1 MTLFIRAAARGTLEI
16 YELLFEFTGR
26 IYKVTVDVSGKMI
39 QDTKG
44 SAKKII
50 LKTRRMHE

>member
-1 MTLFIRAAARGTLEI
+1 MTLFIRAAAPGTLEI

-50 LKTRRMHE
+50 LKTRRMYE